1 MTLLFQGPAVWQGED
16 NVRINGW
23 IEDDGSARIV
33 IEMTENAG
41 DDATITIPATS
52 VGLDL
57 RVALGLTPKMSVR
70 STPPP
75 GTYARGAKARRAKR
89 SWES

>member
-1 MTLLFQGPAVWQGED
+1 MLLFQGPAVWQDED

-23 IEDDGSARIV
+23 LEEDGSARVV
-33 IEMTENAG
+33 IEVGGNAE
-41 DDATITIPATS
+41 DDVTITVPATS

-70 STPPP
+70 STPSP